1 MPFDCPAWPPQ
12 WPEIELAVGRIL
24 RSGEWGRYHSATCKA
39 LEERLIATFQTAHAK
54 LCCSGTAALEIAL
67 RALQIE
73 AGDEVIL
80 AALDYPGNFRTVELL
95 GARPVLVDVAAD
107 SPCIDPTQLA
117 AVASDRVRAVV
128 ASHLYGRAAEVSK
141 LREICDRRGW
151 ILIEDVCQAA
161 GMQCCSVVPNDES
174 RSRLGQM
181 SNNRAG
187 SFGHFATLSFGGSKL
202 ISAGNGGA
210 LLVNSDRL
218 AARLGA
224 IVDRPGDTFPLSP
237 LQAAVIQP
245 QLDRLDEIN
254 GVRNETARFLQ
265 REVNPLMPRW
275 RWLSQNDEH
284 VRPAYYKVAW
294 MAESSEHRERIIE
307 ASEREGIPIGAG
319 FRSMSRCSER
329 RCRKDVSLDQSDAL
343 SETVFVLDHSALLIE
358 PKRRGELADFLRMVY
373 RSTL

>member
-1 MPFDCPAWPPQ
+1 MPFDCPVWPPQ
-12 WPEIELAVGRIL
+12 WPEIELAIGRVL

-39 LEERLIATFQTAHAK
+39 LEKRLIETFQASHAK

-67 RALQIE
+67 RALQIDS
-73 AGDEVIL
+73 GDEVIL
-80 AALDYPGNFRTVELL
+80 AALDYPGNFRTIELL
-95 GARPVLVDVAAD
+95 GARPVLVDVGKD
-107 SPCIDPTQLA
+107 SPCIDPTQLE
-117 AVASDRVRAVV
+117 AVASDRVRSVV
-128 ASHLYGRAAEVSK
+128 ASHLYGRSAEVST

-161 GMQCCSVVPNDES
+161 GMQCCSVDPAEKS
-174 RSRLGQM
+174 RSLRQT

-187 SFGHFATLSFGGSKL
+187 SFGHFATISFGGSKL

-237 LQAAVIQP
+237 LQAAVIHP

-254 GVRNETARFLQ
+254 AVRNETARFLQ
-265 REVNPLMPRW
+265 AEVNPQMPRW
-275 RWLSQNDEH
+275 RWLSQSDEH

-294 MAESSEHRERIIE
+294 MAESSEHRERILE
-307 ASEREGIPIGAG
+307 ASESEGIPIGPG
-319 FRSMSRCSER
+319 FRSMSRCSQR
-329 RCRKDVSLDQSDAL
+329 RCRKDVSLDLSDTL
-343 SETVFVLDHSALLIE
+343 SETAFVLDHSALLIE
-358 PKRRGELADFLRMVY
+358 PQRHGELADYLSMIY